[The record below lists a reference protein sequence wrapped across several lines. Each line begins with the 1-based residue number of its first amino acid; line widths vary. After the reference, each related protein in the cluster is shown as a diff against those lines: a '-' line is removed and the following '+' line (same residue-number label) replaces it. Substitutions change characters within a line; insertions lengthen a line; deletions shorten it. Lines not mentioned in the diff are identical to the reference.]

1 MSTGPFCGKL
11 HWLLLI
17 RTKLEGK
24 RLHFLFYEMG
34 VQSEGGAT
42 SQKPSA
48 SVCPVYPDRRI
59 ITTEVREY
67 GREESQLP
75 SNMDLV
81 NVNINKCTIDF
92 HQAMWLFLVSPPL
105 LSFPDSFP
113 TFLCFLLSHTGHL
126 PEAPSTL
133 VPFSFPVLLSRSVGR
148 MTKWKFILSEQRY
161 TWSTARPQF
170 QSMIPFFFTSLLSP
184 LKAFGF
190 LFIYTFWDLRFSNL
204 KI

>member
-1 MSTGPFCGKL
+1 M
-11 HWLLLI
+11 LLI

-24 RLHFLFYEMG
+24 QLHFLCYEMG

-48 SVCPVYPDRRI
+48 SMYPVYPDKCI

-67 GREESQLP
+67 GREESHLP
-75 SNMDLV
+75 SNTDLV
-81 NVNINKCTIDF
+81 NANINKCTIDF
-92 HQAMWLFLVSPPL
+92 HQAMLLFLVSPPL

-113 TFLCFLLSHTGHL
+113 TFLCFLLSHTSHL

-133 VPFSFPVLLSRSVGR
+133 VPFSFPVLLSRSVGQ
-148 MTKWKFILSEQRY
+148 MTKWKFILNEQRY
-161 TWSTARPQF
+161 TWSIARPQF
-170 QSMIPFFFTSLLSP
+170 QSMIPFFFASLLSP

-190 LFIYTFWDLRFSNL
+190 LFFYTFWDLRFLNL